1 MSSLPYLQPE
11 RDFYYNAGILMLIIG
26 KLART
31 KRGKAV
37 LTLDKIQT
45 FYFLVTRPVFLNK
58 VLSKAGKKQFLI
70 DQTDYFTVDTI
81 ALNVDELFNRDKVTE
96 LIKALSVKGYI
107 QASFN
112 EKDGFLFELNES
124 GLSVL
129 EELSDGYYRKIKDF
143 VDSLAKLQS
152 ENSSKIS
159 TYINSIL
166 KQGEA

>member
-1 MSSLPYLQPE
+1 MSSLPFLQPE

-37 LTLDKIQT
+37 LTIDKIQT

-70 DQTDYFTVDTI
+70 EQTDYFTVDTI
-81 ALNVDELFNRDKVTE
+81 APNLDELFNRDKVTK

-107 QASFN
+107 QVSFN
-112 EKDGFLFELNES
+112 EKEGFLLELNDS
-124 GLSVL
+124 GLSIL
-129 EELSDGYYRKIKDF
+129 EEFTDGYYKKIHGF
-143 VDSLAKLQS
+143 IDSLAKLQS

-159 TYINSIL
+159 TYINSVL
-166 KQGEA
+166 KQG

>member
-1 MSSLPYLQPE
+1 MSSLPFLQPE

-37 LTLDKIQT
+37 LTIDKIQT

-70 DQTDYFTVDTI
+70 EQTDYFTVDTI
-81 ALNVDELFNRDKVTE
+81 APNLDELFNREKVTK
-96 LIKALSVKGYI
+96 LLKALSVKGYI

-112 EKDGFLFELNES
+112 EKEGFLFELNDR
-124 GLSVL
+124 GLSIL
-129 EELSDGYYRKIKDF
+129 EEFTDGYYKKINGF
-143 VDSLAKLQS
+143 IDSLAKLQS

-159 TYINSIL
+159 TYINSVL
-166 KQGEA
+166 KQG

>member
-1 MSSLPYLQPE
+1 MSSLPFLQPE
-11 RDFYYNAGILMLIIG
+11 RDFFYNAGILMLIIG

-31 KRGKAV
+31 NRGKAV
-37 LTLDKIQT
+37 LTVDKIQT

-58 VLSKAGKKQFLI
+58 VLSKAGKKQFII

-81 ALNVDELFNRDKVTE
+81 APNLDELFNRGKVTE
-96 LIKALSVKGYI
+96 LIKVLSVKGYI

-112 EKDGFLFELNES
+112 EKEGFLFELNEN
-124 GLSVL
+124 GVL
-129 EELSDGYYRKIKDF
+129 ILKEFNTGYYKKINAF
-143 VDSLAKLQS
+143 IDSLAKLQS

-166 KQGEA
+166 KQG